1 MKNNIKILY
10 MILKKSYQ
18 LRPSIILLSII
29 DSILQVLLI
38 LFYVLFPP
46 FLLSRVLEGIHIN
59 LIIWDVV
66 IAMILLLIIRLISNY
81 LNYKLEI
88 DKAIINELFIKNIY
102 ADLMT
107 VSFAKTE
114 DPDFIDLKEKALFP
128 FENQSILTVIFTY
141 IPKIFK
147 YLFISISIIAIVS
160 SQSLVLLL
168 FMVMIQVV
176 SFTINNYV
184 TKKENFAKK
193 SMVKMNKGYVYYF
206 KLFQDTNIAK
216 DVRVYGIQNY
226 LLNRVSSVFSN
237 FVSEVKKI
245 YQSVEIR
252 GLTIK
257 ISTSFIILI
266 VSIYLAININ
276 RGLINISQFLIIF
289 SACVSLNDQVA
300 LLINEILLLN
310 SRLLF
315 LNDYMEYEKAVT
327 IYSDKGTISLDSPI
341 NTIEFKN
348 VWFKYPKAAD
358 YTLKEINLH
367 IKTPTILAI
376 VGKNGSG
383 KTTMIKLLSK
393 LYEPTQGDI
402 LINGINLKDINTD
415 SYFRE
420 LSVIFQDFK
429 LFHFTIRE
437 NLYFDKNIEVNIKKI
452 LKEVDIEKDIE
463 KMKEGIDTF
472 ISKDFDSNGID
483 LSKGQEQKLAI
494 ARSMMQS
501 SHVFVMDEP
510 TAALDPIS
518 EAKTFE
524 QMNQVCR
531 DKMAIFISHRL
542 SSCKFSNEII
552 FLNNGS
558 ITERGDHNKLIELG
572 KEYKKMYDIQ
582 AKKYL

>member
-1 MKNNIKILY
+1 MKNKIKILY
-10 MILKKSYQ
+10 MILKKSYK

-29 DSILQVLLI
+29 DSILQVLLL

-46 FLLSRVLEGIHIN
+46 FLLSRVLEGVRFN
-59 LIIWDVV
+59 LIIWN
-66 IAMILLLIIRLISNY
+66 IIIGMSLLLIIRLISNY

-88 DKAIINELFIKNIY
+88 DRAIINELFIKNIY
-102 ADLMT
+102 TELMT
-107 VSFAKTE
+107 VSFVNTE

-128 FENQSILTVIFTY
+128 FETQTILTEIFTY

-147 YLFISISIIAIVS
+147 YLFLSITIIAIVF

-168 FMVMIQVV
+168 FMIMIQVV
-176 SFTINNYV
+176 SFIVNNYV

-193 SMVKMNKGYVYYF
+193 SMAELNKEYVYYF

-237 FVSEVKKI
+237 FVSIIKKI

-257 ISTSFIILI
+257 MSTSLIILI
-266 VSIYLAININ
+266 VSIYLAFNIS

-289 SACVSLNDQVA
+289 SACVSLNDQVMY
-300 LLINEILLLN
+300 LINEILLLN

-315 LNDYMEYEKAVT
+315 LNDYMEYEKTVT
-327 IYSDKGTISLDSPI
+327 IYSDKGTISLDTPI
-341 NTIEFKN
+341 KTIEFKN
-348 VWFKYPKAAD
+348 VWFKYPKATD

-402 LINGINLKDINTD
+402 LINGINLKDIKTD
-415 SYFRE
+415 SYFKA

-429 LFHFTIRE
+429 LFHFTIKE
-437 NLYFDKNIEVNIKKI
+437 NLYFNKNIEVDLKKI
-452 LKEVDIEKDIE
+452 LEEVDIKKDIE
-463 KMKEGIDTF
+463 KLKEGLDTF
-472 ISKDFDSNGID
+472 ISKDFDSSGID

-501 SHVFVMDEP
+501 SSVFVMDEP

-524 QMNQVCR
+524 QMNEICR
-531 DKMAIFISHRL
+531 GKMAIFISHRL

-552 FLNNGS
+552 FLSNGS
-558 ITERGDHNKLIELG
+558 ITEKGNHGELIELG